1 MDGSKGAGASFLF
14 SCCSCRLWQ
23 VEAVRLPGMCEDVI
37 KSHRKCLKSLMN
49 SLEQQCAFLNTVS
62 HFLWSFELQCIKN
75 GVRWRYSARVF
86 SILCEILL
94 ARSYRR
100 WITRVLGADTC
111 TDVHFIMHTWQ
122 FDHTHKQKSGALCH
136 SAQWPFSNK
145 YLFLQL
151 SVVAPLPVP
160 PFLHLLHHSLFLSWS
175 LCVNTVLMI
184 HVLILLCQG
193 PKAASITQCLSL
205 LLVVF
210 KYRLEK
216 LFSTNYLFVHKMS
229 ENTEKWTSQF
239 TRVCMRCHQNCTF
252 VWQHSQLFDLKW
264 YKK

>member
-75 GVRWRYSARVF
+75 GVRWRYGARVF

-100 WITRVLGADTC
+100 WITIMCPGCRHMHWCSFYHAHMTIWSYTQAEKWC
-111 TDVHFIMHTWQ
+111 TLSQCSMTLFQQI
-122 FDHTHKQKSGALCH
+122 
-136 SAQWPFSNK
+136 PFSSAVSRCSSSRSS
-145 YLFLQL
+145 FP
-151 SVVAPLPVP
+151 SSSP
-160 PFLHLLHHSLFLSWS
+160 SL
-175 LCVNTVLMI
+175 
-184 HVLILLCQG
+184 
-193 PKAASITQCLSL
+193 ALSL
-205 LLVVF
+205 LI
-210 KYRLEK
+210 
-216 LFSTNYLFVHKMS
+216 SM
-229 ENTEKWTSQF
+229 
-239 TRVCMRCHQNCTF
+239 C
-252 VWQHSQLFDLKW
+252 
-264 YKK
+264 